1 MCEQTRENKIDQ
13 LKSLK
18 NKIEKSECN
27 LKDIASN
34 LVFSDGQ
41 YNSKVMLIG
50 EAPGAEEDKMGKPF
64 VGEAG
69 KLLDKINPFLIIN
82 I

>member
-34 LVFSDGQ
+34 LVFST
-41 YNSKVMLIG
+41 V
-50 EAPGAEEDKMGKPF
+50 
-64 VGEAG
+64 
-69 KLLDKINPFLIIN
+69 N
-82 I
+82 ITQKSC